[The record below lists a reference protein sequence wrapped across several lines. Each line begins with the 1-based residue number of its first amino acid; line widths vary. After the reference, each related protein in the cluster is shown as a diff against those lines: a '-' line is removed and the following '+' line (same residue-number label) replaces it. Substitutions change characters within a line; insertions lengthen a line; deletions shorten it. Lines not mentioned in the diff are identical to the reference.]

1 MFRMHYDQTNSE
13 LTWEYGGHKQSV
25 LLKAIE
31 QYALDEQLDCIFAL
45 SGNGPGQEKLYV
57 IEAKSGDCKSVQPPS
72 GFSFYYL
79 TKHPKLGVS
88 IVCVSDEPV
97 EGWRDWHFS
106 FDPGSIELK
115 RAIPA
120 Y

>member
-1 MFRMHYDQTNSE
+1 MHYDQTNSE

-97 EGWRDWHFS
+97 DGARDWHFS
-106 FDPGSIELK
+106 LQPGSIELK